1 MPLPILD
8 PLSLGALIQGGVGL
22 AKGITGGFQASR
34 ARKRL
39 KELEKQEPKRYIASA
54 ILERAKEPIAE
65 EFMQAQE
72 MGAQRRTSQ
81 GIGALSQG
89 GSRAILGGLPQIA
102 DQERMGEMQRAGQ
115 YEQARQDALGTLGA
129 AQTNLIEANRRDW
142 MNKVLAQ
149 TQQMGAG
156 TQNIM
161 TGLTDIGKA
170 ALTYGMGKE
179 FSPKKKSNTIL
190 PDDDLLSSSV
200 MDDPKLEE
208 AGIDMDFK
216 KPDPPVVLNEE
227 MPDVGMEEE
236 AGVEMDFGK
245 PKNPFE
251 LPNGGL
257 RVPLPTGGT
266 IDIPPEPTLPDDD
279 LLDNPDVMDDPKL
292 GDEPDAKGENMAKLP
307 EGKVVT
313 PAGTFDIPTQRV
325 LKGKSLPKEVDA
337 VFLKKNPTL
346 MSMYYKDPVTGKF
359 KLRDK

>member
-65 EFMQAQE
+65 EFMEAQE

-170 ALTYGMGKE
+170 GLTYASGDK
-179 FSPKKKSNTIL
+179 
-190 PDDDLLSSSV
+190 DDDSTLDKDVKIEEGADVLDEGKLDASMMETETINVGNTGKTDMFNNGDGTMTIPTIKGNITVPSFKIRKPSSSV
-200 MDDPKLEE
+200 GSSSPQMGDI
-208 AGIDMDFK
+208 IDNKDGTMTIYT
-216 KPDPPVVLNEE
+216 PNGPVV
-227 MPDVGMEEE
+227 VSSTY
-236 AGVEMDFGK
+236 F
-245 PKNPFE
+245 
-251 LPNGGL
+251 
-257 RVPLPTGGT
+257 
-266 IDIPPEPTLPDDD
+266 
-279 LLDNPDVMDDPKL
+279 
-292 GDEPDAKGENMAKLP
+292 
-307 EGKVVT
+307 
-313 PAGTFDIPTQRV
+313 
-325 LKGKSLPKEVDA
+325 
-337 VFLKKNPTL
+337 
-346 MSMYYKDPVTGKF
+346 
-359 KLRDK
+359 

>member
-1 MPLPILD
+1 MPLPID

-170 ALTYGMGKE
+170 GLIYGMGDR
-179 FSPKKKSNTIL
+179 FSKLASKATPTDTTL
-190 PDDDLLSSSV
+190 PDDDLLGSSV

-208 AGIDMDFK
+208 SGIDMDFK
-216 KPDPPVVLNEE
+216 KPEPPVVLNEE

-251 LPNGGL
+251 LPDGGL

-266 IDIPPEPTLPDDD
+266 IDIPPQKVGDIFDNGDGTMTIPTPTG
-279 LLDNPDVMDDPKL
+279 PVTVPSFKI
-292 GDEPDAKGENMAKLP
+292 GSTKGGGVIP
-307 EGKVVT
+307 T
-313 PAGTFDIPTQRV
+313 PVGTF
-325 LKGKSLPKEVDA
+325 
-337 VFLKKNPTL
+337 
-346 MSMYYKDPVTGKF
+346 KF
-359 KLRDK
+359 

>member
-65 EFMQAQE
+65 EFMEAQE

-161 TGLTDIGKA
+161 TGLTDIAKA
-170 ALTYGMGKE
+170 GLTYASKDGDGSTK
-179 FSPKKKSNTIL
+179 TTTDTTL
-190 PDDDLLSSSV
+190 PDDGLLSSSV

-216 KPDPPVVLNEE
+216 KPEPPVVLNEE

-245 PKNPFE
+245 SKNPFE

-266 IDIPPEPTLPDDD
+266 IDIPPQKVGDIFDNGDGTMTIPTPTG
-279 LLDNPDVMDDPKL
+279 PVTVPSFKI
-292 GDEPDAKGENMAKLP
+292 GSTKGGGVIP
-307 EGKVVT
+307 T
-313 PAGTFDIPTQRV
+313 PVGTF
-325 LKGKSLPKEVDA
+325 
-337 VFLKKNPTL
+337 
-346 MSMYYKDPVTGKF
+346 KF
-359 KLRDK
+359 

>member
-1 MPLPILD
+1 MPLPIID
-8 PLSLGALIQGGVGL
+8 PVSLGALIQGGVGL

-170 ALTYGMGKE
+170 GLIYASKDKDDDDSTLPPADIK
-179 FSPKKKSNTIL
+179 L
-190 PDDDLLSSSV
+190 PDDDLLGSSV

-216 KPDPPVVLNEE
+216 KPEPPVVLNEE

-266 IDIPPEPTLPDDD
+266 IDIPPQKVGDIFDNGDGTMTIPTPTG
-279 LLDNPDVMDDPKL
+279 PVTVPSFKI
-292 GDEPDAKGENMAKLP
+292 GSTKGGGVIP
-307 EGKVVT
+307 T
-313 PAGTFDIPTQRV
+313 PVGTF
-325 LKGKSLPKEVDA
+325 
-337 VFLKKNPTL
+337 
-346 MSMYYKDPVTGKF
+346 KF
-359 KLRDK
+359 

>member
-161 TGLTDIGKA
+161 TGLTDIAKA
-170 ALTYGMGKE
+170 GLIYGMGKE
-179 FSPKKKSNTIL
+179 GDGSTPKKTDIIL

-208 AGIDMDFK
+208 AGI
-216 KPDPPVVLNEE
+216 
-227 MPDVGMEEE
+227 
-236 AGVEMDFGK
+236 EMDFG
-245 PKNPFE
+245 
-251 LPNGGL
+251 GGL
-257 RVPLPTGGT
+257 PA
-266 IDIPPEPTLPDDD
+266 EA
-279 LLDNPDVMDDPKL
+279 
-292 GDEPDAKGENMAKLP
+292 DEA
-307 EGKVVT
+307 
-313 PAGTFDIPTQRV
+313 
-325 LKGKSLPKEVDA
+325 
-337 VFLKKNPTL
+337 FLKANPML
-346 MSMYYKDPVTGKF
+346 MSMYYKDPTTGKF
-359 KLRDK
+359 IRR

>member
-39 KELEKQEPKRYIASA
+39 KELDKQEPKRYIASA

-65 EFMQAQE
+65 EFMEAQE

-161 TGLTDIGKA
+161 TGLTDIAKA
-170 ALTYGMGKE
+170 GLTYGIGKE
-179 FSPKKKSNTIL
+179 GDGSTKTTTDTKL
-190 PDDDLLSSSV
+190 PDDGLLSSSV

-216 KPDPPVVLNEE
+216 KPEPPVVLN
-227 MPDVGMEEE
+227 EEE

-245 PKNPFE
+245 SKNPFELPDGGLRVPLPTGGTIDIPKQKEGNPLE

-266 IDIPPEPTLPDDD
+266 IDIPPQKVGDIFDNGDGTMTIPTPTG
-279 LLDNPDVMDDPKL
+279 PVTVPSFKI
-292 GDEPDAKGENMAKLP
+292 GSTKGGGVIP
-307 EGKVVT
+307 T
-313 PAGTFDIPTQRV
+313 PVGTF
-325 LKGKSLPKEVDA
+325 
-337 VFLKKNPTL
+337 
-346 MSMYYKDPVTGKF
+346 KF
-359 KLRDK
+359 

>member
-1 MPLPILD
+1 MPLPID

-170 ALTYGMGKE
+170 ALTYGIGKE
-179 FSPKKKSNTIL
+179 GDGTTPSKGVKIEEGADVWDEDKLDEALGQTVTIDT
-190 PDDDLLSSSV
+190 PPPVSS
-200 MDDPKLEE
+200 
-208 AGIDMDFK
+208 
-216 KPDPPVVLNEE
+216 PPVVLNEE
-227 MPDVGMEEE
+227 MPDVDMEEE

-266 IDIPPEPTLPDDD
+266 IDIPPQKVGDIFDNGDGTMTIPTPTG
-279 LLDNPDVMDDPKL
+279 PVTVPSFKI
-292 GDEPDAKGENMAKLP
+292 GSTKGGGVIP
-307 EGKVVT
+307 T
-313 PAGTFDIPTQRV
+313 PVGTF
-325 LKGKSLPKEVDA
+325 
-337 VFLKKNPTL
+337 
-346 MSMYYKDPVTGKF
+346 KF
-359 KLRDK
+359 

>member
-8 PLSLGALIQGGVGL
+8 PLTLGALIQGGVGL
-22 AKGITGGFQASR
+22 AKSITGGFQASR

-156 TQNIM
+156 TQNLM

-170 ALTYGMGKE
+170 ALTYGIGKE
-179 FSPKKKSNTIL
+179 GETMGDSPSMRQETTTVPTKTIPTEVPL
-190 PDDDLLSSSV
+190 PTSQ
-200 MDDPKLEE
+200 
-208 AGIDMDFK
+208 I
-216 KPDPPVVLNEE
+216 PDIKRTPTPPVGSPPVVLNDE

-266 IDIPPEPTLPDDD
+266 IDIPPQKVGDIFDNGDGTMTIPTPTG
-279 LLDNPDVMDDPKL
+279 PVTVPSFKI
-292 GDEPDAKGENMAKLP
+292 GSTKGGGVIP
-307 EGKVVT
+307 T
-313 PAGTFDIPTQRV
+313 PVGTF
-325 LKGKSLPKEVDA
+325 
-337 VFLKKNPTL
+337 
-346 MSMYYKDPVTGKF
+346 KF
-359 KLRDK
+359 

>member
-1 MPLPILD
+1 MPID

-149 TQQMGAG
+149 TQQMSAG
-156 TQNIM
+156 TQNMM

-170 ALTYGMGKE
+170 GLIYASKD
-179 FSPKKKSNTIL
+179 K
-190 PDDDLLSSSV
+190 DDDDSTLSKGV
-200 MDDPKLEE
+200 KIEEGADVWDEDKLDE
-208 AGIDMDFK
+208 ALGQTVTIDT
-216 KPDPPVVLNEE
+216 PPPVGSPPVVLNEE

-266 IDIPPEPTLPDDD
+266 IDIPPQKVGDIFDNGDGTMTIPTPTG
-279 LLDNPDVMDDPKL
+279 PVTVPSFKI
-292 GDEPDAKGENMAKLP
+292 GSTKGGGVIP
-307 EGKVVT
+307 T
-313 PAGTFDIPTQRV
+313 PVGTF
-325 LKGKSLPKEVDA
+325 
-337 VFLKKNPTL
+337 
-346 MSMYYKDPVTGKF
+346 KF
-359 KLRDK
+359 

>member
-8 PLSLGALIQGGVGL
+8 ALTLGALIQGGVGL
-22 AKGITGGFQASR
+22 AKSITGGFQASR

-39 KELEKQEPKRYIASA
+39 KELEKQEPKRYISSA

-65 EFMQAQE
+65 EFMEAQE

-161 TGLTDIGKA
+161 TGLTDIAKA
-170 ALTYGMGKE
+170 GLTYATGKDGDG
-179 FSPKKKSNTIL
+179 SKKTTTDTKL
-190 PDDDLLSSSV
+190 PDDGLLSSSA
-200 MDDPKLEE
+200 MDGPKLEE

-216 KPDPPVVLNEE
+216 KTEPPVVLDEE
-227 MPDVGMEEE
+227 MPKEE

-245 PKNPFE
+245 PKNPFELPDGGLRVPLPTGGTIDIPPVPTGGTIDIPKQKEGNPFE

-266 IDIPPEPTLPDDD
+266 IDIPPQKVGDIFDNGDGTMTIPTPTG
-279 LLDNPDVMDDPKL
+279 PVTVPSFKI
-292 GDEPDAKGENMAKLP
+292 GSTKGGGVIP
-307 EGKVVT
+307 T
-313 PAGTFDIPTQRV
+313 PVGTF
-325 LKGKSLPKEVDA
+325 
-337 VFLKKNPTL
+337 
-346 MSMYYKDPVTGKF
+346 KF
-359 KLRDK
+359 